1 MRNFRY
7 CSINIAFLAFEEE
20 ASETSIRSNNEKYRF
35 HLKTM
40 PKLTRC
46 ARFESCLSTQ
56 LGPLLRFLQ
65 LQTSTRKKKRDGGEV
80 LQKVNRD
87 RERQTQR
94 KKRSGWKS
102 TRLLRRDENNKSS
115 HPHRFRVFYRS
126 CCLSPSNHSQT
137 RGLKRYRIRENSI
150 RRKIRPNIA
159 SSRTTSSV

>member
-1 MRNFRY
+1 
-7 CSINIAFLAFEEE
+7 
-20 ASETSIRSNNEKYRF
+20 
-35 HLKTM
+35 M

-56 LGPLLRFLQ
+56 LGPPLRFLQ
-65 LQTSTRKKKRDGGEV
+65 LQTRKKKRDGGEV

-102 TRLLRRDENNKSS
+102 TRLLRRDEDNKSS

-126 CCLSPSNHSQT
+126 CCPSPSNHSQT

-159 SSRTTSSV
+159 SSRTTSSVWSFVRRETVVIIIPVHSRPSPPTKRFPMSCLSSGEW